1 MRSVCILLVAVALA
15 GVATRA
21 ARVAEPAT
29 SPTPAAFIDL
39 GAIFS
44 GDENE
49 PDENEAGDSDT
60 ARQQPT
66 QGAGKSISVVGV
78 LLSAAGGAI
87 AALFVASR
95 LRRLRERIRRW
106 GVRVG
111 AMPDR
116 RR

>member
-1 MRSVCILLVAVALA
+1 MRIVCILAVAVVLA
-15 GVATRA
+15 GATARSPRA
-21 ARVAEPAT
+21 AERAP

-39 GAIFS
+39 GAIFGGS
-44 GDENE
+44 ENE
-49 PDENEAGDSDT
+49 PDENEVGDGDSP
-60 ARQQPT
+60 RHRPT
-66 QGAGKSISVVGV
+66 QGGGTSISVVGV
-78 LLSAAGGAI
+78 LLSAAGGAF
-87 AALFVASR
+87 AALFVTSR